1 MEHLV
6 LFEIEY
12 DIDPVIDEYNESELV
27 EPFEQPD
34 NYVEESEQ
42 PVERNTE
49 EYSWAWTNT
58 NPATE
63 TDMSWYDQFEQLFYG
78 EQPEQSEQSEQPE
91 QPEQPTVSTERE
103 EYYQQ
108 EIIDNEPAYSY
119 PTGTD
124 NSQVQQVLFYQPQ
137 ETENDTTSNQVNFI
151 NADQCI
157 HTYNIINTVEEVI
170 KNN

>member
-1 MEHLV
+1 MVVEHLV
-6 LFEIEY
+6 LLEIEY
-12 DIDPVIDEYNESELV
+12 DIDPVIGEYGESELV
-27 EPFEQPD
+27 EQSEPFEQD
-34 NYVEESEQ
+34 DDYVEDPEQ

-49 EYSWAWTNT
+49 EYSWAWADT

-63 TDMSWYDQFEQLFYG
+63 ADMSWYDQFEQLFYG
-78 EQPEQSEQSEQPE
+78 EQPEQPE
-91 QPEQPTVSTERE
+91 QPEQSNLSTERE

-108 EIIDNEPAYSY
+108 EIIENEPAYSY
-119 PTGTD
+119 PTET
-124 NSQVQQVLFYQPQ
+124 NASQTQQVLFYQPQ
-137 ETENDTTSNQVNFI
+137 ETENETTSNQVNFI